1 MLQITARSLICDC
14 RYETFEHMDAQ
25 ATLCTAFLRAP
36 RSSAAGLG
44 THEPST
50 RRLIL
55 SRACSK
61 VCDFVGYV
69 HGGIAGGHLERLFR
83 LNVSENVT

>member
-1 MLQITARSLICDC
+1 
-14 RYETFEHMDAQ
+14 MDAQ
-25 ATLCTAFLRAP
+25 ATLCTALLRVP

-50 RRLIL
+50 RRLTL